1 MDDSLVRRC
10 TLVLL
15 AAMALALATG
25 LLAWGPVP
33 LEPAAWRHADTRP
46 WLGLPNAGN
55 VLANLPQILVGWCG
69 WQVTRAAPWPAA
81 VRRPWAA
88 FHLCTLAAGGLA
100 LLYHL
105 QPGPVGWI
113 AAQTALCGA
122 FAMLALG
129 ALAERVDERFGQARP
144 TALLLA
150 GVLLCGAAIAA
161 SGGADIRPLM
171 LFELLPVLLLPAGA
185 ISLPGRWTR
194 SSDWIVML
202 LGYGLARLADLHD
215 ARLLAATGRFGGHAL
230 MHLLLAAVSGW
241 LAYRALQAASGGAPD
256 SQRQASLNTAG

>member
-15 AAMALALATG
+15 GAMALALATG

-55 VLANLPQILVGWCG
+55 VLASLPQIVVGWWG
-69 WQVTRAAPWPAA
+69 WHVTRNAPWPPA

-88 FHLCTLAAGGLA
+88 FHLCTLAAGALA

-105 QPGPVGWI
+105 QPGPTGWI
-113 AAQTALCGA
+113 AAHTSLCAA

-129 ALAERVDERFGQARP
+129 ALAERVDARFGQTRP
-144 TALLLA
+144 TVLLLL
-150 GVLLCGAAIAA
+150 GVLLSGAVVVTG
-161 SGGADIRPLM
+161 GGADIRPLL

-194 SSDWIVML
+194 TVDWVVML
-202 LGYGLARLADLHD
+202 IGYGLARLADLHD
-215 ARLLAATGRFGGHAL
+215 ARLLAATGGLGGHAL
-230 MHLLLAAVSGW
+230 MHLLLAVVSGW
-241 LAYRALQAASGGAPD
+241 LAYRALLAASRAAPD